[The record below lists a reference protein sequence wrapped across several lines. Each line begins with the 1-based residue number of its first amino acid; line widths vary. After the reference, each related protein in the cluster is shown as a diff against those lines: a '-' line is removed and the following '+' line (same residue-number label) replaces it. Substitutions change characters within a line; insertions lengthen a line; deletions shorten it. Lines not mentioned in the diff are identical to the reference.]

1 MATVEQALEAYND
14 VVSSYNELL
23 QMAHDALAA
32 GVAQQERNN
41 VRQTIAGVIAD
52 SKERRAPVSDS
63 VAE

>member
-23 QMAHDALAA
+23 QMAHDALDA